1 MTKNYEIIT
10 DSVEVLCLHDTLL
23 ERVTITNK
31 GVYYYKTK
39 GVCYYKT
46 KRMPIIANLI
56 TITDVKEVLY
66 NEVSYDVIRIITKDN
81 KCITVSRYGDIKL

>member
-10 DSVEVLCLHDTLL
+10 DSVEVLCLHDTLH

-31 GVYYYKTK
+31 GV
-39 GVCYYKT
+39 CYYKN
-46 KRMPIIANLI
+46 KRVPIIANI
-56 TITDVKEVLY
+56 VTITDVKEVLY
-66 NEVSYDVIRIITKDN
+66 NETSYDVIRIITKDN

>member
-1 MTKNYEIIT
+1 MTRNYEIIT
-10 DSVEVLCLHDTLL
+10 DSVEVLCLHDTNH
-23 ERVTITNK
+23 ERITITNK
-31 GVYYYKTK
+31 GI
-39 GVCYYKT
+39 CYYKSA
-46 KRMPIIANLI
+46 KIPIIANMI